1 MGEVVKRHF
10 YVKSADRVRDVLKMA
25 YLFAAE
31 MVAGNAVEV
40 IVKTVKSKRTL
51 EQNARMWAMLTDIAN
66 QKEWIVD
73 GQLTK
78 LDPDEWKDILTAA
91 MTQELRVAQ
100 GINGGMVLL
109 GRRTS
114 KMTIS
119 QMQDLIEVM
128 QAFAVEHGIRWT
140 VSPKNVPEQWR
151 ACA

>member
-31 MVAGNAVEV
+31 LVAGNAVEV

-51 EQNARMWAMLTDIAN
+51 EQNAKMWAMLTDIAN

-78 LDPDEWKDILTAA
+78 LDPDEWKDILTASLA
-91 MTQELRVAQ
+91 QEMRVAQ
-100 GINGGMVLL
+100 GVNGGIVLL

-114 KMTIS
+114 KMSIS

-128 QAFAVEHGIRWT
+128 QVFAAEYGIRWT
-140 VSPKNVPEQWR
+140 VNPKSVPEQWR